1 MKNKKRV
8 FDTDT
13 TVTWIFN
20 FPKFA
25 MEKFNHQPVWL
36 PEGQRFP

>member
-8 FDTDT
+8 FDADT

-20 FPKFA
+20 FPKFD
-25 MEKFNHQPVWL
+25 MEKFNDQPVWL